1 MHNVLHRMGTVVT
14 LATSAGVARASA
26 QVQRDTTRA
35 ERPVVGRSVV
45 ATRYGIVASSQPLA
59 SMAGVQMLERGGSAA
74 DAAIA
79 ANATLGL
86 VEPMMNGMGGDLF
99 AIIYDPKT
107 GRLVGLNSSGW
118 SPAGMTV
125 ELVAARGNGEM
136 PHKGILTV
144 TVPGAVAGWDALH

>member
-1 MHNVLHRMGTVVT
+1 MCISRSLSRSAAAM
-14 LATSAGVARASA
+14 LIATALTPWASARA
-26 QVQRDTTRA
+26 QRDTTLPS
-35 ERPVVGRSVV
+35 RPVVGRSVV
-45 ATRYGIVASSQPLA
+45 ATRYGIVATSHPLA
-59 SMAGVQMLERGGSAA
+59 SMAGVQMLERGGTAV

-118 SPAGMTV
+118 APAGMTP
-125 ELVAARGNGEM
+125 ELRDRATGITTCRTRGSS
-136 PHKGILTV
+136 L
-144 TVPGAVAGWDALH
+144 